1 MDPTP
6 FFVIGAVLAVIGLV
20 IVLANRKSMRR
31 RRRIL
36 DTPTSKIA
44 QAAGAGP
51 VEINGAIVPS
61 EQGVFAAPF
70 SGRPA
75 VWAKVVVQ
83 EHRGSGKNSRWVTIV
98 NEVAERV
105 FLVDDGSGQHARVFP
120 TGAQVLLN
128 TQKVASSGTFNDAS
142 PQLAEF
148 LAQRGIATTG
158 FFGFNKSLRYE
169 EALLC
174 PSDPIYALGPSYRE
188 GGPGAGPFREGPPGQ
203 LVLRAGATER
213 EELIVTNKTEAQLTT
228 SLFWPFAVGVVLAGL
243 GGASLLLGVIGTLL

>member
-6 FFVIGAVLAVIGLV
+6 FFVIGAILAAIGLI
-20 IVLANRKSMRR
+20 IVVTNLKNMRR

-36 DTPTSKIA
+36 DTPTSKVA

-51 VEINGAIVPS
+51 VEIFGNVQPS
-61 EQGVFAAPF
+61 EQGLFAAPF

-75 VWAKVVVQ
+75 VWARVIVQ

-98 NEVAERV
+98 SEVAERV
-105 FLVDDGSGQHARVFP
+105 FLVDDGSGQAARIFP
-120 TGAQVLLN
+120 QGAQVLLQA
-128 TQKVASSGTFNDAS
+128 QKVASSGTFKDAP
-142 PQLAEF
+142 PQLEAF
-148 LAQRGIATTG
+148 LAQRGIASTG

-174 PSDPIYALGPSYRE
+174 PDDPLYALGPSYRE

-213 EELIVTNKTEAQLTT
+213 EELILTNKTEAQLTS
-228 SLFWPFAVGVVLAGL
+228 SLFWPFMVGAVLAGM
-243 GGASLLLGVIGTLL
+243 GGVSLVIGVAATLL

>member
-1 MDPTP
+1 MDPLP
-6 FFVIGAVLAVIGLV
+6 FLIIGGVLALIGV
-20 IVLANRKSMRR
+20 IVVLSNLKNMRR

-61 EQGVFAAPF
+61 EQGLFAAPF

-75 VWAKVVVQ
+75 VWAKIVVQ

-98 NEVAERV
+98 SEVAERV
-105 FLVDDGSGQHARVFP
+105 FLVDDGSGQVARVFP
-120 TGAQVLLN
+120 NGAQVLLEA
-128 TQKVASSGTFNDAS
+128 QKVASSGTFNDAS
-142 PQLAEF
+142 PELNAF
-148 LAQRGIATTG
+148 LAQRGISPTG
-158 FFGFNKSLRYE
+158 FLGFNKSLRYE

-174 PSDPIYALGPSYRE
+174 PQDAIYALGPSYRE

-213 EELIVTNKTEAQLTT
+213 EELIVTNKTESQLTA
-228 SLFWPFAVGVVLAGL
+228 SLFWPFVVGMVL
-243 GGASLLLGVIGTLL
+243 GGIGAVSLLIGLVSSVV